1 MRRHRSLT
9 YVAAALLVV
18 AAVWAVAYWAV
29 IAERDRALAESAA
42 QASRLAVFF
51 ERQTLAILRY
61 GDAYVKMVRREY
73 RNGHDIEAIRR
84 LLRAIPYDRSL
95 VSHITIID
103 ETGSPRLV
111 SGFPIRPGTSAA
123 DRDYFRFHQAGGSD
137 RIFISLPHVGRNS
150 EKLIFR
156 LVRRIDGPNGEF
168 AGVIFAALDAETI
181 TGFFAAM
188 NLGPQSSATLVGND
202 KRVRA
207 RSSYGR
213 EGPGQDISGSRI
225 WRELERSPVGLYRQ
239 TSVVDGVT
247 RYYAYRQLAEFPL
260 IVAIGVSTDDI
271 AQTVKQFQLPAYLIA
286 SLATIVILSLTF
298 LLSREAMN
306 SRRIAASEARVRGM
320 RDELERRF
328 AERSAELE
336 SVQQELLRKERLAV
350 LGQLTGT
357 VAHELRNPLGT
368 IATSV
373 AVVERRARDAGL
385 DVTKA
390 LARTQRGVER
400 CNNIIT
406 ELLDFARA
414 RGLDRQ
420 PTRVD
425 DWLSEVLDEL
435 SVPREITLVREL
447 GAGTAQVA
455 FDRDRLRRVVIN
467 LVDNARDAV
476 LARVDEGAREIRVA
490 TRIADG
496 RAWIEVADNGP
507 GIPADLL
514 AKIHEP
520 LFSTKTFGVGLGLP
534 IVRQAMEEHGGGFEI
549 AGDAGRGTRAVLWL
563 PLADEGAR

>member
-73 RNGHDIEAIRR
+73 RNGHDIEAIQR

-156 LVRRIDGPNGEF
+156 LVRRIDGPSGEF

-447 GAGTAQVA
+447 GAGTTEVA

-534 IVRQAMEEHGGGFEI
+534 IVRQAMEEHGGVFEI

-563 PLADEGAR
+563 PLAEAGAR